1 MANDKPFRVEER
13 ATSACAPLSAT
24 KMAANAK
31 LALEGDRSLQ
41 LETVTLTLHR
51 NLPDKKSFMQM
62 LSISAD

>member
-51 NLPDKKSFMQM
+51 NLPD
-62 LSISAD
+62 